1 MNALF
6 RFIKEKVLLHSYL
19 LYVDETLIQGEV
31 LSPPYH
37 ITPQLST
44 RRFPSHIISTRM
56 KRAFILGYNY

>member
-6 RFIKEKVLLHSYL
+6 RFIKEKVLLHSNL

-44 RRFPSHIISTRM
+44 GRFPSHIISTRM
-56 KRAFILGYNY
+56 KLAFILGYNY